1 MSYKS
6 LNCGKFIN
14 IHKTMNLKYLEEV
27 SAGDPN
33 FKKELI
39 EIFLR
44 QVPEFVSNMKK
55 FYAEKDWPNLA
66 KEAHTAKSSALI
78 FGMEETGRALKDI
91 QLLAEDNKTEEL
103 PVLIDKSIVDL
114 EEACVSLVELAQDL

>member
-1 MSYKS
+1 
-6 LNCGKFIN
+6 
-14 IHKTMNLKYLEEV
+14 MNLQYLEEV

-44 QVPEFVSNMKK
+44 QVPAFVSNMKK
-55 FYAEKDWPNLA
+55 FYAESDWPNLA

-78 FGMEETGRALKDI
+78 FGMEETGRALKNI
-91 QLLAEDNKTEEL
+91 QLFAEESKTDEI

-114 EEACVSLVELAQDL
+114 EEACVLLVEMAQDL

>member
-1 MSYKS
+1 
-6 LNCGKFIN
+6 
-14 IHKTMNLKYLEEV
+14 MNLKYLEDV
-27 SAGDPN
+27 SAGDPY

-44 QVPEFVSNMKK
+44 QVPEFVSNLKK

-78 FGMEETGRALKDI
+78 FGMEETGRALKNI
-91 QLLAEDNKTEEL
+91 QLLVEENKMDGL
-103 PVLIDKSIVDL
+103 PVLIDKSIAEL
-114 EEACVSLVELAQDL
+114 QEACVSLVELAQDL

>member
-1 MSYKS
+1 
-6 LNCGKFIN
+6 
-14 IHKTMNLKYLEEV
+14 MNLKYLEEV

-78 FGMEETGRALKDI
+78 FGMEETGSALKNI
-91 QLLAEDNKTEEL
+91 QILAEEIKTEEI
-103 PVLIDKSIVDL
+103 PGLISKSIAEL
-114 EEACVSLVELAQDL
+114 EKACVLLNGLAQDL

>member
-1 MSYKS
+1 
-6 LNCGKFIN
+6 
-14 IHKTMNLKYLEEV
+14 MNLQYLEEV

-55 FYAEKDWPNLA
+55 YFAEKDWPNLA

-78 FGMEETGRALKDI
+78 FGMEETGTALKKI
-91 QLLAEDNKTEEL
+91 QHLAEENQIVEI
-103 PVLIDKSIVDL
+103 PVLIEKTSFQL
-114 EEACVSLVELAQDL
+114 ENASGLLLELAQDL

>member
-1 MSYKS
+1 
-6 LNCGKFIN
+6 
-14 IHKTMNLKYLEEV
+14 MNLKYLEEV

-91 QLLAEDNKTEEL
+91 QLLAEDKKTEEL
-103 PVLIDKSIVDL
+103 PVLIDKSIVEL

>member
-6 LNCGKFIN
+6 LNCAKIIN
-14 IHKTMNLKYLEEV
+14 IHKTMDLKYLEEV

-78 FGMEETGRALKDI
+78 FGMEETGRALKNI
-91 QLLAEDNKTEEL
+91 QILSEERKTDEI
-103 PVLIDKSIVDL
+103 PDLIDKSITDL
-114 EEACVSLVELAQDL
+114 EDACVSLKRLAQDL

>member
-1 MSYKS
+1 
-6 LNCGKFIN
+6 
-14 IHKTMNLKYLEEV
+14 MNLQYLEEV

-55 FYAEKDWPNLA
+55 FFAEKDWPNLA

-78 FGMEETGRALKDI
+78 FGMEETGTALKKI
-91 QLLAEDNKTEEL
+91 QLLVEENQLVEVPFLINKTSTEL
-103 PVLIDKSIVDL
+103 ESARGLL
-114 EEACVSLVELAQDL
+114 MELAQDL